1 MSEMTGAE
9 ALIESLSREGVDV
22 IFGIPGVQI
31 MEVLDTFYRN
41 RKVRW
46 ITVRHEQ
53 TAAYMAFGYARTT
66 GKVGV
71 AMVVPGPGAL
81 NTCAAIGTAYAAST
95 PVLLLAG
102 QIDRQ
107 NVGKN
112 RGILHEVTEQ
122 LDVFRPLTKWN
133 SRITEVT
140 DIPATLQLAM
150 HKLKTGR
157 PRPVEVEIPFD
168 LWDSKGEV
176 QFNGVGSDTTRPINH
191 AQIKEAAIV
200 LTKAEHPVIW
210 AGGGIITGNATEEL
224 RQLAEQVNSPV
235 VMTAEGKGAISSNH
249 PLASGDANY
258 NSNSIL
264 TMADVIICL
273 GSRFLPRQR
282 IQSKAAAGL
291 KVIQIDIDDGEVG
304 RNRPVDLGIVA
315 DVRSAIAALLEEL
328 PESNRSQWKTA
339 DIEKIK
345 TNLITKMEEAAPIQ
359 TTIIRD
365 IRGELKED
373 DILVSGVTNIGYW
386 SQLVYPVYKPRT
398 FLTSSYF
405 VTLGYAFPT
414 ALGAKVGNS
423 NRQVVALSGDGGF
436 LFAVGDLAT
445 AVQLGLNV
453 VTIVFN
459 DGTYGAT
466 YRIQQRRYENRI
478 IGTELQNPD
487 FAALAESFGARG
499 LKLSDY
505 KELKGALRSA
515 LAEDGPVVIEV
526 PVPNMVQPWEVL

>member
-22 IFGIPGVQI
+22 IFGIPGVQV
-31 MEVLDTFYRN
+31 MEVLDTFYRI

-46 ITVRHEQ
+46 ISVRHEQ
-53 TAAYMAFGYARTT
+53 TAAYMAFGYARAT

-81 NTCAAIGTAYAAST
+81 NTCAAIGSAYAAST

-102 QIDRQ
+102 QIDRP
-107 NVGKN
+107 NLGKN
-112 RGILHEVTEQ
+112 RGLLHEVTEQ
-122 LDVFRPLTKWN
+122 LDVFRPITKWA
-133 SRITEVT
+133 SRIMEVT
-140 DIPATLQLAM
+140 DIPATLRLAM
-150 HKLKTGR
+150 HKLQTGR
-157 PRPVEVEIPFD
+157 PRPVEIEIPFD
-168 LWDSKGEV
+168 LWGSKDEV
-176 QFNGVGSDTTRPINH
+176 QFKEVESDTTRPIKR
-191 AQIKEAAIV
+191 AQIKEALNM

-224 RQLAEQVNSPV
+224 QQLAEGLNSPV

-249 PLASGDANY
+249 PLAAGNANY
-258 NSNSIL
+258 SSNSVL

-282 IQSKAAAGL
+282 TQSEAAARL

-304 RNRPVDLGIVA
+304 RNWPVDLGIVA

-328 PESNRSQWKTA
+328 PESNRSQWKIA
-339 DIEKIK
+339 DIKK
-345 TNLITKMEEAAPIQ
+345 MNADLAAKMEEAAPIQ
-359 TTIIRD
+359 TTILSD
-365 IRGELKED
+365 IRNELKED
-373 DILVSGVTNIGYW
+373 DILVSGVTNLGYW
-386 SQLVYPVYKPRT
+386 SQLAYPVYKPRT

-414 ALGAKVGNS
+414 ALGAKVGNP

-436 LFAVGDLAT
+436 LYAVGDLAT
-445 AVQLGLNV
+445 AVQLDLNV

-466 YRIQQRRYENRI
+466 YRIQQQRYENRI

-515 LAEDGPVVIEV
+515 LAENGPVVIEM
-526 PVPNMVQPWEVL
+526 PVPNMKQPWEVI

>member
-9 ALIESLSREGVDV
+9 VLIESLSREGVDV

-31 MEVLDTFYRN
+31 MELLDTFYRN

-53 TAAYMAFGYARTT
+53 TAAYMAFGYSRTT

-71 AMVVPGPGAL
+71 AMVVPGPGAF

-107 NVGKN
+107 NLGKN
-112 RGILHEVTEQ
+112 RGMLHEVTEQ
-122 LDVFRPLTKWN
+122 LDVFRPITKWN
-133 SRITEVT
+133 TRITEVT
-140 DIPATLQLAM
+140 DIPGTLQLAM

-168 LWDSKGEV
+168 LWDIKSEVPSKEIET
-176 QFNGVGSDTTRPINH
+176 DTTMPVNR
-191 AQIKEAAIV
+191 AQIKEAAIM

-249 PLASGDANY
+249 PLAFGDINY
-258 NSNSIL
+258 NSNPIMS
-264 TMADVIICL
+264 MADVIICL

-291 KVIQIDIDDGEVG
+291 KVIQIDIDNEEIG
-304 RNRPVDLGIVA
+304 RNWPVDIGIVA
-315 DVRSAIAALLEEL
+315 DVRSAIATLLEEL
-328 PESNRSQWKTA
+328 PGSNSSQWKTA
-339 DIEKIK
+339 DIERIK
-345 TNLITKMEEAAPIQ
+345 TDWVNKMEEAGPIQ
-359 TTIIRD
+359 TTILREIRD
-365 IRGELKED
+365 ELEED
-373 DILVSGVTNIGYW
+373 GILVCGVTNIGYW
-386 SQLVYPVYKPRT
+386 SQLYFPVYKPRT
-398 FLTSSYF
+398 FVTSSYF

-414 ALGAKVGNS
+414 ALGAKVGNPD
-423 NRQVVALSGDGGF
+423 RQVVAISGDGGF
-436 LFAVGDLAT
+436 LFAAGDLAT
-445 AVQLGLNV
+445 AVQQGINV
-453 VTIVFN
+453 VTIIFN
-459 DGTYGAT
+459 DGNYGAT
-466 YRIQQRRYENRI
+466 YRIQQWRYEDRI
-478 IGTELQNPD
+478 FGTELQNPD

-499 LKLSDY
+499 IKLSSY
-505 KELKGALRSA
+505 KELKGALHSA
-515 LAEDGPVVIEV
+515 LTEDGPVVIEV